1 MCEKKA
7 GRWGFHLNLME
18 IMEAV
23 MEQRQTKGSR
33 SLFMLVAWEL
43 YMEGAERQVFPRRLR
58 DYSAAPSL
66 WH

>member
-1 MCEKKA
+1 
-7 GRWGFHLNLME
+7 
-18 IMEAV
+18 MEAV
-23 MEQRQTKGSR
+23 MEQRRQTKGSR